1 MCIRDSGTTIHTGR
15 TVPDRERNTLS
26 IGWSRWS
33 GPLDEEPST
42 ADARHAWQLDPAVR
56 EAMPHDWMKVAW
68 DRWAETKKLGETL
81 EDRYAGWDIEKIKA
95 AARERMRQDDPFD
108 PALSPWSHGDEV

>member
-1 MCIRDSGTTIHTGR
+1 
-15 TVPDRERNTLS
+15 
-26 IGWSRWS
+26 
-33 GPLDEEPST
+33 LDEEPST

-81 EDRYAGWDIEKIKA
+81 EDRYAGWDIQKIKA
-95 AARERMRQDDPFD
+95 GDVVGWRTELEKQAA
-108 PALSPWSHGDEV
+108 AAGDSWEAFQTVEE